1 MTPELHRPVAL
12 ARIPAEGRSER
23 VEARPAECAALAAR
37 FGIPAVE
44 RLVADLVL
52 RPEAGGGTVVE
63 GALSAEVVQTC
74 VVTLEP
80 VRQSL
85 AERVLLRVLPP
96 GAEPSDDP
104 EGPDE
109 IEAEVGVVDLGEAIA
124 EQLSLALDPYP
135 RAPSA
140 SLPEPAPEE
149 AAGQAPANPFA
160 ALAAL
165 RGKPKGG

>member
-1 MTPELHRPVAL
+1 MLPEFHRPLAL
-12 ARIPAEGRSER
+12 ARIPPEGREER
-23 VEARPAECAALAAR
+23 IEARAEECAALAAR

-44 RLVADLVL
+44 RLSAGIRL
-52 RPEAGGGTVVE
+52 RPEAGGTVFAE
-63 GALSAEVVQTC
+63 GHLSAEVVQTC

-80 VRQSL
+80 VRQAVSEAIALRIL
-85 AERVLLRVLPP
+85 AP

-109 IEAEVGVVDLGEAIA
+109 IEAEDGTVDLGEAVA

-135 RAPSA
+135 RAPGA
-140 SLPEPAPEE
+140 ELPV
-149 AAGQAPANPFA
+149 AGEGGATPSGPFA

-165 RGKPKGG
+165 RGQAKGS